1 VFIASTGV
9 IGEPIP
15 ADHIPSKLPTLF
27 GMVTE
32 DQWGHAGAAIMTT
45 DTIAKA
51 RSVELSLNGQPITL
65 TGIAKGSG
73 MIRPDM
79 ATLLSYIATDAAIS
93 ASTLQ
98 KMLDVSMEQSFNSIT
113 VDGDTSTNDACVL
126 IATGLAGNSIIDDI
140 DSSDAQQFIEA
151 LNSLSRFLAQAIVRD
166 GEGAT
171 KFISIDVQQGADADE
186 CRQVA
191 YTIAHSP
198 LVKTAL
204 FASDPNWGRILAA
217 VGRSGLPSLDLSK
230 IAIYLDNVCIVDG
243 GQPAADYTEEK
254 GQQVMSQSEI
264 TIRVK
269 LGRGNVA
276 KTVWTCDFSY
286 DYVKINAEYRT

>member
-1 VFIASTGV
+1 
-9 IGEPIP
+9 
-15 ADHIPSKLPTLF
+15 
-27 GMVTE
+27 
-32 DQWGHAGAAIMTT
+32 
-45 DTIAKA
+45 
-51 RSVELSLNGQPITL
+51 
-65 TGIAKGSG
+65 